1 MGAVSVAPVAPATE
15 TAASFRREILKIE
28 PVKNVGKK
36 LPGYSFGRLCRA
48 LWPQKT
54 PASIEY
60 YTGMPERT
68 ARHVAAEKSDPGSA
82 SLVKIIDSEQG
93 WRALEWIMRDSKQ
106 PWWIEVMA
114 ARECAGAYEA
124 RRKEIQ
130 GELALR

>member
-1 MGAVSVAPVAPATE
+1 MSRVSTVAPVSANELPAN
-15 TAASFRREILKIE
+15 FGREILKIE
-28 PVKNVGKK
+28 PVQNVGKK

-60 YTGMPERT
+60 FTGMPERT
-68 ARHVAAEKSDPGSA
+68 ARHVAADKSDPGSA
-82 SLVKIIDSEQG
+82 SLVKIIDSDQG
-93 WRALEWIMRDSKQ
+93 WRALQWIMRDSKQ
-106 PWWIEVMA
+106 AWWLEVLA